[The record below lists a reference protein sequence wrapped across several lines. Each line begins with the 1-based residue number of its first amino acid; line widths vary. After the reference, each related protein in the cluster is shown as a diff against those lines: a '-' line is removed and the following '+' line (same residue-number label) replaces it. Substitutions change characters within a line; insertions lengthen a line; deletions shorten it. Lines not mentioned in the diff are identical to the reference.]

1 MFSMKGK
8 VTAITGGGGGIGF
21 AAAEA
26 IAEAGGDIALLY
38 RSAPNME
45 ERSAELAKRFGV
57 KVKSYQCEVT
67 EHESV
72 KKAIEAVEKDFGR
85 LDCYI
90 ANVSADWKAGR
101 SARSSADSC
110 AFMTRRLEE

>member
-8 VTAITGGGGGIGF
+8 VTAVTGGGGGIGF

-45 ERSAELAKRFGV
+45 QRANDLASKFGV
-57 KVKSYQCEVT
+57 TVRAYQCEVT

-72 KKAIEAVEKDFGR
+72 KNAIEAVEKDFGR
-85 LDCYI
+85 LDCFI
-90 ANVSADWKAGR
+90 ANVSRIR
-101 SARSSADSC
+101 S
-110 AFMTRRLEE
+110 TRA